1 MADEISGRIYERH
14 GAEIRETGLY
24 VDLDAWGFH
33 VLKF

>member
-1 MADEISGRIYERH
+1 MADEISGRDLNVMEH
-14 GAEIRETGLY
+14 EIRETGLY